1 MMKKIAIY
9 GYYRPDKSFTYLL
22 LLLDILLKLKVEILI
37 QKDFYEKLLK
47 HRIFSQDQQDFLLK
61 SYPKFNTFSSYDN
74 LPDDTNVFFT
84 YGGDG
89 TILRALTYIR
99 DKNIPIFGINAGR
112 LGFLATVQKE
122 QIEKAVALYIKGQY
136 TISERNLVAIET
148 SPEVPEIKNMNF
160 ALNELVVNR
169 KNTTAM
175 ISIDTFIDDEYL
187 STYWA
192 DGLIVATPTG
202 STAYSLSC
210 GGPIMVP
217 EAMNFI
223 INPIAPH
230 NLTVRPLVVPNE
242 HQIKLKVTSREPE
255 FLISLDSRVYSLPV
269 DTEIM
274 VYTAPFVIKLIQFKE
289 NSFIK
294 TLQKKLLWGKDER
307 N

>member
-1 MMKKIAIY
+1 MKKVAIY
-9 GYYRPDKSFTYLL
+9 GYYRPEKSFTYLL
-22 LLLDILLKLKVEILI
+22 LLLDTLLKHKVEII
-37 QKDFYEKLLK
+37 FQKAFYEKLLE
-47 HRIFSQDQQDFLLK
+47 HQNFSQNNPEILLK
-61 SYPKFNTFSSYDN
+61 SYPEFDTFTGYDD
-74 LPDDTNVFFT
+74 LPDDVNLFFT

-89 TILRALTYIR
+89 TILRALTFIR
-99 DKNIPIFGINAGR
+99 DKGIPIFGINAGR

-122 QIEKAVALYIKGQY
+122 QIEKAVNAYFKGQY

-148 SPEVPEIKNMNF
+148 RPENPEIKKMNF

-175 ISIDTFIDDEYL
+175 ISIDTYIDDEYL

-217 EAMNFI
+217 EAMNYI
-223 INPIAPH
+223 LNPIAPH
-230 NLTVRPLVVPNE
+230 NLTVRPLVIPNE
-242 HQIKLKVTSREPE
+242 HIIKLKVDSREPE
-255 FLISLDSRVYSLPV
+255 FLISLDSRMYSLPIE
-269 DTEIM
+269 TEIIA
-274 VYTAPFVIKLIQFKE
+274 YTAPFTVKLIQFKE

>member
-1 MMKKIAIY
+1 
-9 GYYRPDKSFTYLL
+9 
-22 LLLDILLKLKVEILI
+22 LLLDLLQKHQVKILF
-37 QKDFYEKLLK
+37 QKHFYEKLLQ
-47 HRIFSQDQQDFLLK
+47 HQNFTGDHPEILLK
-61 SYPKFNTFSSYDN
+61 SYPTFDTFTDYND
-74 LPDDTNVFFT
+74 LPDDVNVFFT

-89 TILRALTYIR
+89 TILRAITYIR
-99 DKNIPIFGINAGR
+99 DKGIPVFGINAGR

-122 QIEKAVALYIKGQY
+122 QIEKAVDLYFKGQY

-148 SPEVPEIKNMNF
+148 NPQNNDVNEMNF

-175 ISIDTFIDDEYL
+175 ISIDTYIDDEYL

-210 GGPIMVP
+210 GGPIIVP

-223 INPIAPH
+223 LNPIAPH
-230 NLTVRPLVVPNE
+230 NLSVRPLVIPNE
-242 HQIKLKVTSREPE
+242 HNVRLKIDSREDE
-255 FLISLDSRVYSLPV
+255 FLISLDSRTYSLPKE
-269 DTEIM
+269 TEIT
-274 VYTAPFVIKLIQFKE
+274 VYTAPFTVNLIQFNE

-294 TLQKKLLWGKDER
+294 TLQKKLFWGKDER